1 MSKFKNSKST
11 YKEIVV
17 AVKHHLVFC
26 QEMGDSH
33 EDVLQ
38 AILDVYKENDIWIE
52 GGHDL
57 QT

>member
-1 MSKFKNSKST
+1 MSKFKNSKFT

-17 AVKHHLVFC
+17 RVSHVLEC
-26 QEMGDSH
+26 GQELGDSN

-38 AILDVYKENDIWIE
+38 AILDVYKESDIWIE